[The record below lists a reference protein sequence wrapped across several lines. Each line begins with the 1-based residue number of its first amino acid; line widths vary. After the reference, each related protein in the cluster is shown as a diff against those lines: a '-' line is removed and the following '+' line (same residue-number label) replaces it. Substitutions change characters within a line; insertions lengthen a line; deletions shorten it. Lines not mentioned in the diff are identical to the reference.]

1 MRCRNI
7 GTTALLLAVSVFS
20 IACGSS
26 GSSTENDK
34 EVLVTDATN
43 VDDPADATDVID
55 PNDDNDLIT
64 IEDDPVTNPGTQVPS
79 NAGNDPDSS
88 SEVATQNDESAN
100 FEFVKEDVLGLT
112 TTIDIGSV
120 TTFLAGYGAE
130 RPDTFIMRKPVPNGC
145 LYAFKA
151 GDYCVAGATSAA
163 ELTFS
168 RNGVS
173 MTANACNLQNP
184 DNLPVVEVPP
194 RASAER

>member
-1 MRCRNI
+1 MI
-7 GTTALLLAVSVFS
+7 GESFPIV
-20 IACGSS
+20 
-26 GSSTENDK
+26 
-34 EVLVTDATN
+34 VTRRLQEGEAPLPDDTLPN
-43 VDDPADATDVID
+43 VTGDTRFEQILGDSLR
-55 PNDDNDLIT
+55 LISRT
-64 IEDDPVTNPGTQVPS
+64 
-79 NAGNDPDSS
+79 
-88 SEVATQNDESAN
+88 DESAN
-100 FEFVKEDVLGLT
+100 FEFVKEDVLGLAT
-112 TTIDIGSV
+112 SIDIGSV
-120 TTFLAGYGAE
+120 TTFLAGYSAD

-184 DNLPVVEVPP
+184 DNVPVVEVPP